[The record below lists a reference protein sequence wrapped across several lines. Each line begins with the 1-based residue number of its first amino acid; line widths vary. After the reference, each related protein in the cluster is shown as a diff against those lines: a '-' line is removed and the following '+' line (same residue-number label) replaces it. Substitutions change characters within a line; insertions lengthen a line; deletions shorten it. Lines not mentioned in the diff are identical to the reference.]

1 MLKFLKVLMGMP
13 NKSAIVKKFWQLSYI
28 VAPKLLIKKI
38 KKTTLMFWWL
48 SLLFIVL
55 NILFYYIG
63 YIVLLCFLYYVN
75 VLNAK
80 IKLLMFGVL

>member
-1 MLKFLKVLMGMP
+1 
-13 NKSAIVKKFWQLSYI
+13 
-28 VAPKLLIKKI
+28 
-38 KKTTLMFWWL
+38 MFWWL

-63 YIVLLCFLYYVN
+63 YIILLCFLYYVN

-80 IKLLMFGVL
+80 IKFWMFGVL